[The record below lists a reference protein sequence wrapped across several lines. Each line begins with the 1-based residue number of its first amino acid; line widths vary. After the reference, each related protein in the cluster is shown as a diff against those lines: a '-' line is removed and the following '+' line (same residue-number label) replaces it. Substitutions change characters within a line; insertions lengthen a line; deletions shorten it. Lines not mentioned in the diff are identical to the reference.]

1 MVALN
6 PFYAFLAVKIFLA
19 LETHL
24 FLDLIFLQKEV
35 FMFRYAVHCINPA
48 NQKLQIKMAKSDDEL
63 KIFLNFAKRVGWSSL
78 VYKID

>member
-1 MVALN
+1 
-6 PFYAFLAVKIFLA
+6 
-19 LETHL
+19 
-24 FLDLIFLQKEV
+24 
-35 FMFRYAVHCINPA
+35 MFRYAVHCINPA